1 MKIIYYHPT
10 LAKEIIT
17 TVEAIPYGITK
28 QVNAIKLSEKETSK
42 RDLNLN
48 GLPVQLRMVYGTYKE
63 IKYYNSKSAITIY
76 RKLGLGVFAKTSN
89 LRMRFSLAAQAVG
102 KSTGD
107 YFSSHSHLVSKASPI
122 TFDSYLEVCKKTNR
136 FYVDI
141 MNGKYEKGVHPSSHH
156 SIHIS
161 LSCWIMLNDSS
172 LDSVRAEL
180 LRTTIYTLLNT
191 LTKTQFGVL

>member
-17 TVEAIPYGITK
+17 TAEAIPYGIKK
-28 QVNAIKLSEKETSK
+28 QVNSIKPRDKETPK

-136 FYVDI
+136 FLCR
-141 MNGKYEKGVHPSSHH
+141 HH
-156 SIHIS
+156 ERK
-161 LSCWIMLNDSS
+161 
-172 LDSVRAEL
+172 V
-180 LRTTIYTLLNT
+180 
-191 LTKTQFGVL
+191 